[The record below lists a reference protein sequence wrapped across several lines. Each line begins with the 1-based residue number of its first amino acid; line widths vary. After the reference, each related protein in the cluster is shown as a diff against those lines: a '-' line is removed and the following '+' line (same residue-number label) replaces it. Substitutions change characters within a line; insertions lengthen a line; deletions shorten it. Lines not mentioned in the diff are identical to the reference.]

1 MGVLLPLLAW
11 WTVPSIVYLMTLRT
25 RIASW
30 LAGLTLVA
38 ATSVLLYPQIRL
50 LREWDEGNRATF
62 GPFMF
67 PEGSIL
73 YPFLM
78 LLFVVGVL
86 AVDLTVAGLSGRW
99 GRKTEA
105 SGQSL
110 DPPRS
115 DRG

>member
-1 MGVLLPLLAW
+1 MEVLLPLLVW
-11 WTVPSIVYLMTLRT
+11 WTMPSIVYLMTLRT

-50 LREWDEGNRATF
+50 LRQWDEGNRSTF
-62 GPFMF
+62 GPFMI

-73 YPFLM
+73 HPFLM

-86 AVDLTVAGLSGRW
+86 AVDLTVAGLHGR
-99 GRKTEA
+99 RRAEA
-105 SGQSL
+105 ERNG
-110 DPPRS
+110 
-115 DRG
+115 